1 MIIFFRKQF
10 LNNTLNS
17 QSKTHGT
24 LSIFLA
30 MFYNFTNYIETDFCF
45 EALLKES
52 KKNYK
57 YTKIFMYF
65 LISDTHILD
74 CFSETSSG
82 HFGKHQKQNTG

>member
-1 MIIFFRKQF
+1 MEHCQYFV
-10 LNNTLNS
+10 
-17 QSKTHGT
+17 
-24 LSIFLA
+24 A

-57 YTKIFMYF
+57 YTKIFIYF

>member
-1 MIIFFRKQF
+1 M
-10 LNNTLNS
+10 
-17 QSKTHGT
+17 
-24 LSIFLA
+24 
-30 MFYNFTNYIETDFCF
+30 ETDFCF

-57 YTKIFMYF
+57 YTKIFIYF

>member
-1 MIIFFRKQF
+1 MEHCQYFV
-10 LNNTLNS
+10 
-17 QSKTHGT
+17 
-24 LSIFLA
+24 A

-57 YTKIFMYF
+57 YTKIFIYF
-65 LISDTHILD
+65 FDTHVLD